1 MHKIEISEEI
11 LARARRM
18 RGRDHIFDV
27 IDPARTAHI
36 IVDLQV
42 GFMEEGA
49 PVEVPVA
56 REIVGNVNRV
66 SAAIRSAGGLNVYLR
81 YKHDPDEPVK
91 WTSAV
96 SYSRGDSADAVRKA
110 FTPGDRNFELWSSLD
125 VQPADL
131 VADKTRYSGF
141 IPGTSA
147 LHELLQARGI
157 DTLIIS
163 GTLTNCCCESTA
175 RDAMQMNYKI
185 IFGTDT
191 NAAITDAEHNATLNS
206 MAAIFADVMS
216 VDKIVSVIKS
226 SAAATASAA

>member
-1 MHKIEISEEI
+1 MHKIEIAQDI
-11 LARARRM
+11 LARAKRM

-27 IDPARTAHI
+27 IDSVKTAHI

-42 GFMEEGA
+42 GFMEQGA

-56 REIVGNVNRV
+56 REIVGNVNRI
-66 SAAIRSAGGLNVYLR
+66 SAAIRSAGGINVYLR
-81 YKHDPDEPVK
+81 YKHDPNEPMK
-91 WTSAV
+91 WTAAE
-96 SYSRGDSADAVRKA
+96 SYSGGDYAGEVRKA
-110 FTPGDRNFELWSSLD
+110 FTPGNRNFELWPSLD
-125 VQPADL
+125 VQPSDL
-131 VADKTRYSGF
+131 VVDKTRYSGF

-147 LHELLQARGI
+147 LHDLLRARGI

-206 MAAIFADVMS
+206 MAAIFADVMP
-216 VDKIVSVIKS
+216 VEKIISVIQDS
-226 SAAATASAA
+226 TVAAASAA